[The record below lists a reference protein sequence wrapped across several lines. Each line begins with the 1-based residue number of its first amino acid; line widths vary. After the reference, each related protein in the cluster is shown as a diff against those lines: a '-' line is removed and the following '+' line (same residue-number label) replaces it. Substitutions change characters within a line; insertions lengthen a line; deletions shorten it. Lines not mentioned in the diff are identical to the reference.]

1 MITTVTIDSSR
12 PEARALIEY
21 LRTLSYVEVQDGEVK
36 EEEPDY
42 GLCYSTQEMDARLDQ
57 ALKEMEEGKGRTTEE
72 VFLKIM
78 NTFNE

>member
-1 MITTVTIDSSR
+1 MTTVTIDNSR

-21 LRTLSYVEVQDGEVK
+21 LRTLSYVEVQDGEAK
-36 EEEPDY
+36 EEELDY
-42 GLCYSTQEMDARLDQ
+42 GLCYSAQEMDARLDQ

>member
-1 MITTVTIDSSR
+1 MTTVTIDNSR

-21 LRTLSYVEVQDGEVK
+21 LRTLSYVEVQDGEAK
-36 EEEPDY
+36 EEEPYY
-42 GLCYSTQEMDARLDQ
+42 GLYYSAQEMDARLDQ